1 MNEKLLTRK
10 DVMDILNVKSY
21 TSIINLENT
30 GKLNPI
36 RITKNIIR
44 YNQSDVMNLI
54 GSRCLN
60 PCNNDYSP
68 EAW

>member
-10 DVMDILNVKSY
+10 DVMNILNVKSY
-21 TSIINLENT
+21 TSITNLENA

-36 RITKNIIR
+36 RITKNLIR
-44 YNQSDVMNLI
+44 YKQDDVLALI
-54 GSRCLN
+54 GAKEPTL
-60 PCNNDYSP
+60 NNDYIP

>member
-10 DVMDILNVKSY
+10 DVMNILNVKSY
-21 TSIINLENT
+21 TSIANLENA

-36 RITKNIIR
+36 RITKNLIR
-44 YNQSDVMNLI
+44 YKQDDVLALI
-54 GSRCLN
+54 GSKELTL
-60 PCNNDYSP
+60 NNDYMP

>member
-10 DVMDILNVKSY
+10 DVMNILNVKSY
-21 TSIINLENT
+21 ASITNLENA

-36 RITKNIIR
+36 RISKNLIR
-44 YNQSDVMNLI
+44 YKQDDVLALI
-54 GSRCLN
+54 GAKELTI
-60 PCNNDYSP
+60 NNDYSA